1 MLVELLKIDVVS
13 AQEAHRS
20 VKIARIM
27 INPSHVISI
36 VEDNL
41 QYHHLKESLMEAGV
55 HQDLSISEVKVY
67 NGSQAETLL
76 VLGTP
81 RSIRER
87 LDGKKQL
94 LRG

>member
-1 MLVELLKIDVVS
+1 MFTLQRGWQMLVELLKIDVVS

-36 VEDNL
+36 V
-41 QYHHLKESLMEAGV
+41 EAGV